1 MLQHLGLL
9 SLILKGATTLCFAVL
24 PRANGTVTLLLFF
37 FKTSVTY
44 GSLGESV
51 EPNGHVNNFF
61 IAGVCR
67 KFFEDLHPRRS
78 KKYYFYPKVGDS
90 LLTYSSTYDVNVV
103 KNLFVGAN
111 SAYKLHLSD
120 KLCFPICKDKHW
132 FVFIVDL
139 KKKLFIFLDS
149 YYNENDVYQIQARS
163 NLVNA
168 FKECW
173 YEHSDV
179 KLDLEDFTE
188 VCPPVPKQSN
198 AHDCGI
204 FAIKYMELWNN
215 NVDLRQVFSHLDIPN
230 IRIKL
235 AVSLF
240 FSDTNSVDK
249 DLVRNFFE
257 QVHY

>member
-1 MLQHLGLL
+1 MPLPAAGSSFQHAATSRFVVTDIERHYYFVLCGLAQ
-9 SLILKGATTLCFAVL
+9 SQWNCYPAVI
-24 PRANGTVTLLLFF
+24 F

-139 KKKLFIFLDS
+139 KKLLGFVL
-149 YYNENDVYQIQARS
+149 Q
-163 NLVNA
+163 
-168 FKECW
+168 
-173 YEHSDV
+173 
-179 KLDLEDFTE
+179 
-188 VCPPVPKQSN
+188 
-198 AHDCGI
+198 
-204 FAIKYMELWNN
+204 
-215 NVDLRQVFSHLDIPN
+215 
-230 IRIKL
+230 
-235 AVSLF
+235 
-240 FSDTNSVDK
+240 
-249 DLVRNFFE
+249 
-257 QVHY
+257 